1 MNARDKHMLG
11 TAKPTPQVSNTAPP
25 APEQQSWKRHSHH
38 RPSAAAAAFATTLVQ
53 GSSRQLVA
61 EALFA
66 LSVARQAGA
75 HNALLRVLSLAEK
88 TTKLRAEKS
97 DSRYIEGF
105 TEALEI
111 ISSLIKEIIDTE
123 LEAKSD

>member
-1 MNARDKHMLG
+1 
-11 TAKPTPQVSNTAPP
+11 
-25 APEQQSWKRHSHH
+25 
-38 RPSAAAAAFATTLVQ
+38 
-53 GSSRQLVA
+53 
-61 EALFA
+61 
-66 LSVARQAGA
+66 
-75 HNALLRVLSLAEK
+75 VLSLAEK